1 MIVTRRGYTIAA
13 AVAVALAGVIV
24 AVALRSS
31 DPDRPAASPTATAS
45 PTGSPIPVI
54 MPGRPGESA
63 STVPSDQ
70 VKAPD
75 GSRYNTLDTW
85 FVRMMIPHH
94 QQALEMAALA
104 PTRAK
109 HPQIRAIADRITA
122 AQGPEVRFFRTW
134 LQQRGLGEK
143 SDEGG
148 HDHGAMKGMQPPEA
162 IRGLAGLTGDAFD
175 KMFVDMMAA
184 HHEGAITMCTDVL
197 RVGVDQRIQ
206 ELATG
211 IAAEQQAEINRL
223 REIPL

>member
-1 MIVTRRGYTIAA
+1 MIVTRRVFVTAA
-13 AVAVALAGVIV
+13 AVAVALAGVAV

-31 DPDRPAASPTATAS
+31 DPDRTTATATAS

-54 MPGRPGESA
+54 VPGRPGESA

-85 FVRMMIPHH
+85 YVRMMIPHH

-109 HPQIRAIADRITA
+109 HPQIRAIAERITA
-122 AQGPEVRFFRTW
+122 AQGPEVQFFRTW
-134 LQQRGLGEK
+134 LQQRGLDEK

-162 IRGLAGLTGDAFD
+162 MRGLASLSGDMFD
-175 KMFVDMMAA
+175 KVFVDMMTA
-184 HHEGAITMCTDVL
+184 HHEGAIAMCTDVL

-211 IAAEQQAEINRL
+211 IAAEQQAEISRL